1 MLSAGEMLA
10 LDASKIAMLLY
21 ERSNTSRNL
30 ARDGRLTLTLPLD
43 HGLCEM
49 RLRATAKK
57 QEGRRRCFTALVED
71 VRQYRSHY
79 SDVVSGVTFRLHARG
94 YLLWTG
100 PRSSYRHSNFSTL
113 RMSGYEIRGRTTRMS
128 NRRSSQPK
136 DVLSFGP
143 YSLFAAERLLKK
155 ADEPIPLGGR
165 ALDILIA
172 LAERAGEVVTQKE
185 IISSVWLDVTVEDAN
200 LRFHIAAIRKA
211 LGDGRDG
218 ARYISNIS
226 GRGYCFVAPVTRSIA
241 GQAAPVIGI
250 APTGRVQKL
259 PPRLTRMLGRDDTV
273 RALAEQLQTWR
284 FVSIVGPG
292 GVGKTTVAIS
302 VAHAQVNGFHDAVF
316 FIDLAAL
323 TDPQLVPTAVAS
335 ALGLMVQT
343 QDPLAS
349 LLAFI
354 GDRKIL
360 LVLDNCEHVI
370 GVVAALA
377 ERLVSEAPKAHI
389 LATSREALRVE
400 GELVH
405 LLYSLDCPPEDVG
418 LTAMEALQYPAAQ
431 LFMERAAASGYG
443 AALSDSDAPIVAR
456 ICRRLDGIA
465 LAVELAASHVGS
477 LGIRET
483 AELLDNRFSLLWH
496 GRRTALPRHQTLNA
510 MLDWSYN
517 LLSERE
523 KVVLCRLSVF
533 VGDFMLQAAGS
544 VASETEVDE
553 AGVIDAVASLVAKSL
568 ISTTVI
574 NDSTYYRLLD
584 TTRAYATAKLTE
596 REETDR
602 IARRHAIFYAKFLEH
617 DEIIQS
623 LFGEHDLSG
632 YAPHIGNV
640 RATLGWALSDHGD
653 VAVGIELAAWAA
665 PMFVG
670 LSLLDECR
678 VWCERALAALDDA
691 SRGTRQEMVLQEA
704 LAQSSMFTRGHTDQV
719 RAEFERGLALAEAFQ
734 DRARQLRLLVGL
746 NLFFLRRGD
755 IRGALPVAEHGGTIA
770 QAAKRPSGT
779 VWAEWWEGVAHHYL
793 GDQAAAQLHLER
805 GMALAVELDGAVN
818 ANFFGFDQRVSALVG
833 FARTLWLRGFS
844 DRAVKI
850 MQKAKDE
857 AASGDHPVPIS
868 ISLLFASMVS
878 LWTGDLPAAGDL
890 IEQLIAHAGRYSLTP
905 YRAFGIALKGELAIA
920 RDAPEAGLE
929 LLRGALETL
938 RALQYNVLIPGFTGA
953 LAEGLRKT
961 KQFEEAL
968 FTINGAIA
976 LAKNSGVEFYLSELL
991 RIKSQILAAQH
1002 DREPAMNCLTEAL
1015 AVARSQSALAWEL
1028 RSTMVLARMLS
1039 EGGQPDQARH
1049 TLALVYDR
1057 FTEGFDTADLKLARA
1072 LLEDLR

>member
-1 MLSAGEMLA
+1 MN
-10 LDASKIAMLLY
+10 D
-21 ERSNTSRNL
+21 
-30 ARDGRLTLTLPLD
+30 
-43 HGLCEM
+43 
-49 RLRATAKK
+49 
-57 QEGRRRCFTALVED
+57 RRKSE
-71 VRQYRSHY
+71 
-79 SDVVSGVTFRLHARG
+79 
-94 YLLWTG
+94 
-100 PRSSYRHSNFSTL
+100 
-113 RMSGYEIRGRTTRMS
+113 
-128 NRRSSQPK
+128 PK

-143 YSLFAAERLLKK
+143 FSLFAAERLLKR
-155 ADEPIPLGGR
+155 ADKPVPLGGR
-165 ALDILIA
+165 VLDILIA
-172 LAERAGEVVTQKE
+172 LAERAGEVVPRRE
-185 IISSVWLDVTVEDAN
+185 LVSRVWPGVTVEDAN
-200 LRFHIAAIRKA
+200 LRAHIAALRKA
-211 LGDGRDG
+211 LGDRRDG

-273 RALAEQLQTWR
+273 RALVEQLQTWR

-302 VAHAQVNGFHDAVF
+302 VGHALVNGFHDAVF

-343 QDPLAS
+343 QDPLAG

-370 GVVAALA
+370 EVAAELA
-377 ERLVSEAPKAHI
+377 ERLVSEAPQAHV

-400 GELVH
+400 GEHVH
-405 LLYSLDCPPEDVG
+405 LLYSLDCPPEDPG
-418 LTAMEALQYPAAQ
+418 LTATEVLQYPAAQ

-443 AALSDSDAPIVAR
+443 AALRDSDAPLVAR
-456 ICRRLDGIA
+456 ICRRLDGMA

-477 LGIRET
+477 LGIHGT

-523 KVVLCRLSVF
+523 KVVLSRLSVF
-533 VGDFMLQAAGS
+533 VGNLTRQALGS
-544 VASETEVDE
+544 VASETDLDE

-574 NDSTYYRLLD
+574 NVSTYYRLLD
-584 TTRAYATAKLTE
+584 TTRAYAAAKLTE
-596 REETDR
+596 RSETDR
-602 IARRHAIFYAKFLEH
+602 IARRHAIFYSTLLEH

-623 LFGEHDLSG
+623 LFGKHDLSG
-632 YAPHIGNV
+632 YASHIGNV
-640 RATLGWALSDHGD
+640 RAALGWALSDHGD

-665 PMFVG
+665 PLFFG
-670 LSLLDECR
+670 LWLFEECR
-678 VWCERALAALDDA
+678 AWCERALAAIDDA
-691 SRGTRQEMVLQEA
+691 SRGTRQEMILQEA

-719 RAEFERGLALAEAFQ
+719 RAAIERGLVLAEASQ
-734 DRARQLRLLVGL
+734 DRGRQLRLLVGL
-746 NLFFLRRGD
+746 YNFLARLGD
-755 IRGALPVAEHGGTIA
+755 IRDALPVAEQAGAIA
-770 QAAKRPSGT
+770 QAAKHPAGT
-779 VWAEWWEGVAHHYL
+779 VWAECWVGNAHHFL
-793 GDQAAAQLHLER
+793 GDQAAAQFHCDR
-805 GMALAVELDGAVN
+805 GLALAVGLGTFNVDFMGYDYRSIATVY
-818 ANFFGFDQRVSALVG
+818 L
-833 FARTLWLRGFS
+833 ARTLWLRGFS
-844 DRAVKI
+844 DQALRTAQRAI
-850 MQKAKDE
+850 GE
-857 AASGDHPVPIS
+857 AASRGPPHSVCVSLGYIS
-868 ISLLFASMVS
+868 TVS
-878 LWTGDLPAAGDL
+878 LWTGDLRRASDL
-890 IEQLIAHAGRYSLTP
+890 ISQMIVHAGRHSLEP

-920 RDAPEAGLE
+920 RDDPEAGLD
-929 LLRGALETL
+929 LLRSALGIL
-938 RALQYNVLIPGFTGA
+938 RAQQYNLQTTRFIGT

-961 KQFEEAL
+961 GQFEEAL
-968 FTINGAIA
+968 LSVNGAIA
-976 LAKNSGVEFYLSELL
+976 RATNSGVEFYLAELL
-991 RIKSQILAAQH
+991 RIKSQILAARH
-1002 DREPAMNCLTEAL
+1002 ERESAMNCLTEAL
-1015 AVARSQSALAWEL
+1015 TVARAQSALAWEL
-1028 RSTMVLARMLS
+1028 RSTMALAQMLS

-1057 FTEGFDTADLKLARA
+1057 FTEGFETADLKSARA